1 MLIGYSQ
8 PAISGAVGI
17 TGATWLTADGGAAL
31 FDGRPSRRA
40 RLQWGA
46 GTPALGQYVAI
57 TATFAAATPLRIL
70 ALLGSTLPV
79 GCRVD
84 FLGAGGD
91 GLGGFCDDARTV
103 RMPDGTVG
111 VWGVARAD
119 DPAETGIEVRIYN
132 DANGVTWASSG
143 TVVDIGEVISMP
155 GVSVPIRDGWAVQ
168 TTDPS
173 EVSRTR
179 GGQVNTAKMSAYRT
193 LTAEF
198 AGMSAAK
205 ARGAGLE
212 GSLDLDALA
221 AALRGSERCAVI
233 PHYRN
238 LSTKALDAT
247 VANRS
252 AIYGYAAQIP
262 DIANISRG
270 WFAGQIVVE
279 EIPAG

>member
-31 FDGRPSRRA
+31 FDGRPTRRA

-46 GTPALGQYVAI
+46 GTPTLGQYVSI

-132 DANGVTWASSG
+132 DANGATWASSG
-143 TVVDIGEVISMP
+143 TIVDIGEILSMP
-155 GVSVPIRDGWAVQ
+155 GVEIPIDVGHAMATIDPTEVELTRNGHPNAVPR
-168 TTDPS
+168 
-173 EVSRTR
+173 
-179 GGQVNTAKMSAYRT
+179 SAYRQLSCT
-193 LTAEF
+193 FSPLPSGA
-198 AGMSAAK
+198 ASVRDGGLANGMDWDKLS
-205 ARGAGLE
+205 
-212 GSLDLDALA
+212 
-221 AALRGSERCAVI
+221 AALRGRARCAAIALVKT
-233 PHYRN
+233 RERVQ
-238 LSTKALDAT
+238 STALY
-247 VANRS
+247 
-252 AIYGYAAQIP
+252 AIAAEIGETQQQ
-262 DIANISRG
+262 RG
-270 WFAGQIVVE
+270 QFFRKTMLFQ
-279 EIPAG
+279 EIPAA